1 MAAVACGLTIHS
13 SRTRFAGRLN
23 SGVRPHMTDPKDHL
37 PEALVVVERDG
48 VHRIEIREVLRDG
61 DFYFLVFATSDGST
75 VRVPIDGTKLK
86 STVDGR
92 VPADLI
98 YNGGALAAPQQ
109 EV

>member
-1 MAAVACGLTIHS
+1 MA
-13 SRTRFAGRLN
+13 N
-23 SGVRPHMTDPKDHL
+23 PQDHL

-61 DFYFLVFATSDGST
+61 DSCFLVFARSDGSSM
-75 VRVPIDGTKLK
+75 RVPIDGAKLK

-98 YNGGALAAPQQ
+98 YNGGALVAPQQ